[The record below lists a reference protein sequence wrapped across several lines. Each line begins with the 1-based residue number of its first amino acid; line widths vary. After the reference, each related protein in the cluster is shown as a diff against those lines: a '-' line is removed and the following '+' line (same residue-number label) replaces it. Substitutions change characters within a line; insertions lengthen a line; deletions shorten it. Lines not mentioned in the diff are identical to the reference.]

1 MVLLQPLPAKQKWGG
16 TVDPML
22 FPKKPE
28 IQIFMGWLHI
38 LNIGRSVCFFFFF
51 FFFFFLGTKH
61 YLVQTSISL
70 GVDPQAVSFRGLCVP
85 ASGHGQPGGAPL
97 AGDGVGEEER
107 KGDGGLYFEDQVA
120 NSNSSGDQAS
130 CSGG

>member
-1 MVLLQPLPAKQKWGG
+1 MAPHFKYWPLR
-16 TVDPML
+16 L
-22 FPKKPE
+22 
-28 IQIFMGWLHI
+28 
-38 LNIGRSVCFFFFF
+38 FFFFF
-51 FFFFFLGTKH
+51 FFCRKH

-70 GVDPQAVSFRGLCVP
+70 GVDPQAMFFRGLCVP
-85 ASGHGQPGGAPL
+85 ASGCEQPGGTPL

-107 KGDGGLYFEDQVA
+107 KGDGGLYFKDQVA